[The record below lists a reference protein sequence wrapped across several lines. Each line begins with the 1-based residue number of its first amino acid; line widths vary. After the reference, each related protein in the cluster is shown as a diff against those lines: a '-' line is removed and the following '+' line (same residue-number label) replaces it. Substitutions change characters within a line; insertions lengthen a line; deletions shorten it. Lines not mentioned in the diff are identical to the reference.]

1 MAFAPIER
9 TLEHEDSNARVTMV
23 FGVDITPHILAAFPT
38 TAEAVSA
45 MNSEDE
51 LVEALCIAFEQDPSL
66 VDDDGQHRSWVLF
79 ETSLRDMLFESMGE
93 VDHGDE
99 TDAEVWE
106 RWSLGV
112 RQDGAGERH
121 LETMAAGML
130 KAIDEVLTQYEH
142 QLSGDTLAVVARHL
156 LVREGGIAALRTAVE
171 RYDGPD
177 AVGVLRLAGS
187 LRPA

>member
-1 MAFAPIER
+1 MAFSPIER
-9 TLEHEDSNARVTMV
+9 TLEHEDSNAHVTLV
-23 FGVDITPHILAAFPT
+23 FGVDVTPHILAAFPT
-38 TAEAVSA
+38 TEEAVSA

-112 RQDGAGERH
+112 RREGAGERH
-121 LETMAAGML
+121 RETMTTAML
-130 KAIDEVLTQYEH
+130 KAVDEVVTQYEP
-142 QLSGDTLAVVARHL
+142 QLSSDTLTVLARHL
-156 LVREGGIAALRTAVE
+156 LEREGGIAALRNALE
-171 RYDGPD
+171 RYEGPD
-177 AVGVLRLAGS
+177 AVGALRLAGS

>member
-1 MAFAPIER
+1 MAFSPIER
-9 TLEHEDSNARVTMV
+9 NLEHEDSNARVTLV
-23 FGVDITPHILAAFPT
+23 FGVDVTPHILAAFPT
-38 TAEAVSA
+38 TEEAVSA

-51 LVEALCIAFEQDPSL
+51 LVEALRIAFEQDPSL

-99 TDAEVWE
+99 TDAQVWE

-121 LETMAAGML
+121 LETMAAAML
-130 KAIDEVLTQYEH
+130 KAIDEVVTQYEP

-156 LVREGGIAALRTAVE
+156 LEREGGIAALRTAVE

-187 LRPA
+187 LRPV